1 MKYLVVAILLL
12 LLFSI
17 AQNARANET
26 TETLRKLDH
35 SFRNLDSNQD
45 GRLDRR
51 EASREAGLD
60 ALFAQADLDRD
71 YSLTAFEYELL
82 HLQPEDEAAFV
93 RR

>member
-12 LLFSI
+12 LLNSI
-17 AQNARANET
+17 VLNARANDAIEA
-26 TETLRKLDH
+26 LRQLDD
-35 SFRNLDSNQD
+35 SFRNLDTNKD
-45 GRLDRR
+45 GRLGRG

-71 YSLTAFEYELL
+71 NNLTAFEYELL
-82 HLQPEDEAAFV
+82 HFQPVNEAAIL

>member
-1 MKYLVVAILLL
+1 MVL

-26 TETLRKLDH
+26 TKALRQLDN
-35 SFRNLDSNQD
+35 SFRNLDINKD

-51 EASREAGLD
+51 EASREEGLD
-60 ALFAQADLDRD
+60 ALFARADLDRD

-82 HLQPEDEAAFV
+82 HLQPEDETAFV